1 MSSEYHQAFLTSGA
15 DAREIHLREPGPG
28 AGLPPPGPELPS
40 SYGQDR
46 LILLARD
53 PYTLFATWELTG
65 GRREQVL
72 AQSGI
77 PPDSARLTLRLLKG
91 WGDPRL
97 DAHGVII
104 AEHCVEG
111 AHSWYLHGAEPGSVV
126 HAQLG
131 LKIGDLFIPLVAS
144 DPVPLPRGKES
155 DVIDAEWMT
164 IEEVLARSRRGVH
177 DQSSPGIMSF
187 GGIH

>member
-1 MSSEYHQAFLTSGA
+1 MSSEYHKAFSASGA

-28 AGLPPPGPELPS
+28 ESMPPPGPDLPS

-53 PYTLFATWELTG
+53 PHTLFATWELTG
-65 GRREQVL
+65 GKRERIL

-77 PPDSARLTLRLLKG
+77 QPESAQLTLRLLTG
-91 WGDPRL
+91 WGDPQV
-97 DAHGVII
+97 DAHSAII

-111 AHSWYLHGAEPGSVV
+111 THAWYLQGAKPGSVV

-131 LKIGDLFIPLVAS
+131 FKVGDLFVPLVAS

-164 IEEVLARSRRGVH
+164 IEEVLVRSRRGLH
-177 DQSSPGIMSF
+177 AGSSPEIMPF